1 MAARSPTRERSE
13 LYRFSTAL
21 SSAFTEWLLI
31 LLLLVDAFCLYL
43 LIKIFRYSKLQTPC
57 LVCSRFT
64 YLLGNEKLGFYNDLL
79 CDVHKLEISTF
90 AFCHVHKKLADAREM
105 CETCLASF
113 AKNKSSMGTCKFL
126 WSKLCVNLEDDDQ
139 ILDIFSDEMVKVPLL
154 ENDQEGSSL
163 HKKPCSCCSKL
174 CNIKPSAYRP
184 FEDKPIFKELAH
196 AAIQLS
202 SARLHSRA
210 HLPENRKISSMQLA
224 YQPGEDYGF
233 DPHFSY
239 RELKFSSDSEL
250 EVPYSGDDA
259 DGSNKVPRTEEV
271 KEESVAQNLKSSTC
285 LTDALKDLS
294 VVSDYIVLEKLIH
307 LDPIISDV
315 SSISNN
321 EINEGGSC
329 LNSFAES
336 NNGLGHGLEEINWI
350 NVEVKPTL
358 PLSSQITSE
367 LVPTEISIV
376 GEVDV
381 SRTSSTPKIEAISS
395 LNLTDTSSKPDKHLS
410 KLDGNLPFG
419 DEVAQRIPTSTEIT
433 LSMSS
438 VSGRIHEDLKQRL
451 FQLPASCSLESSWTD
466 FNLSAGKD
474 DENKLSDTSCCNRLH
489 SVTKRLDADLS
500 FVESADGSLVCEVE
514 GEGSVDSLKRQIEID
529 HKFVSNLYK
538 ELEEERNASAI
549 SANQAMAMINKLQEE
564 KAAMQL
570 EAMQY
575 LRMMEE
581 QAEYEQRKLNDQL
594 KKREKEI
601 KDLEAEL
608 ASCRKRCWDESF
620 AGKNLQPSYDSD
632 ESEYSTTSTPH
643 VLKPRGMDKHHLT
656 GITLQDFAWPA
667 ASGSI
672 KETVLYFEDEREYIL
687 GCLRRLEKNLRLFSS
702 ADASRH
708 DEEDDE
714 FNDEIYAGDTES
726 KNHQNQCLN
735 EDKRSRNCLCSL
747 NKIEE
752 DCPTQQFNRLEERIS
767 YVKNLSISVESLSLE
782 ERDPDIKSNEEE
794 NMLNSSF
801 KNKKHPKTSTRN
813 NLVALGDE
821 VEHLHARLEALE
833 ADRDFLERTIN
844 SLKNG
849 KDGLQF
855 VLEIAIHLRE
865 IRKIASTQRE
875 QVKA

>member
-1 MAARSPTRERSE
+1 MAARSSTRERSE
-13 LYRFSTAL
+13 LHRFSTAL

-64 YLLGNEKLGFYNDLL
+64 YLLGNEKLGFYNDFL

-105 CETCLASF
+105 CETCLPSF
-113 AKNKSSMGTCKFL
+113 AENKSSMEICKFL
-126 WSKLCVNLEDDDQ
+126 WSKQCVNPD
-139 ILDIFSDEMVKVPLL
+139 DEMVKVPLL

-174 CNIKPSAYRP
+174 CNIKRSAYRP

-196 AAIQLS
+196 PAIQLS

-210 HLPENRKISSMQLA
+210 HFPDRLSKDRKIFSMQLA

-250 EVPYSGDDA
+250 EVAYSGDDA

-294 VVSDYIVLEKLIH
+294 VISDNMVLEKLIH

-329 LNSFAES
+329 LNSFPES
-336 NNGLGHGLEEINWI
+336 INGLRHGLEEINWI

-376 GEVDV
+376 EEVDV
-381 SRTSSTPKIEAISS
+381 SRTSSTPKIEAISI

-419 DEVAQRIPTSTEIT
+419 DKVAQRIPTSTEIT
-433 LSMSS
+433 LSMSRE
-438 VSGRIHEDLKQRL
+438 SGRIHEDLKQRL
-451 FQLPASCSLESSWTD
+451 FQLPTSCSLESSWTD
-466 FNLSAGKD
+466 FNFSVGKD

-489 SVTKRLDADLS
+489 SVTKRLDSDLS
-500 FVESADGSLVCEVE
+500 FVESTDGSLVSEVE
-514 GEGSVDSLKRQIEID
+514 GEGSVGSLKRQIEID

-575 LRMMEE
+575 LRVMEE

-594 KKREKEI
+594 KEREKEI

-608 ASCRKRCWDESF
+608 ESCRKRCWDESF

-643 VLKPRGMDKHHLT
+643 VLKPRGRDKHHLT
-656 GITLQDFAWPA
+656 GITFQDFAWPP

-672 KETVLYFEDEREYIL
+672 KETVLDFEDEREYIL

-702 ADASRH
+702 ADASRRN
-708 DEEDDE
+708 EEDDE
-714 FNDEIYAGDTES
+714 FNDEVYAGDTES
-726 KNHQNQCLN
+726 ENHQNQCLN

-747 NKIEE
+747 NKIDE
-752 DCPTQQFNRLEERIS
+752 DCPTRQFNRLEEKIS
-767 YVKNLSISVESLSLE
+767 YVKNLPVSVESLSLE
-782 ERDPDIKSNEEE
+782 ERDSEINSNEEE
-794 NMLNSSF
+794 NMLSSSF
-801 KNKKHPKTSTRN
+801 KKKKHPKTSTRH

-821 VEHLHARLEALE
+821 VEHLHARLEALV

-855 VLEIAIHLRE
+855 VQEIATHLRE